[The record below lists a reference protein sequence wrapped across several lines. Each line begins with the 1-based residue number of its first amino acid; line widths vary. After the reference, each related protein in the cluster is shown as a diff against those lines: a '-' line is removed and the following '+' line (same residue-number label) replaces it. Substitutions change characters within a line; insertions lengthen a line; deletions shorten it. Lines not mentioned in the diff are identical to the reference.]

1 MQYVGLNFLASDR
14 TWAPALGAKSLSHW
28 TTREVPKIFLSKQ
41 ELCLSCQLWPCN
53 WGSIEVFFIFVL
65 NVFQF
70 FSIKIF
76 YLFFLAMSLGMRIL
90 VPQPGIE
97 SSPSDLEAQSLNH
110 WTTRE
115 VLNLAILGSHVSGS
129 SSICP
134 SVSSLLHSVLTSSGL
149 PWWLR

>member
-76 YLFFLAMSLGMRIL
+76 EEILHFVVFFYPLYN
-90 VPQPGIE
+90 PK
-97 SSPSDLEAQSLNH
+97 QSFSCFDYQNFNAFFSFK
-110 WTTRE
+110 
-115 VLNLAILGSHVSGS
+115 V
-129 SSICP
+129 
-134 SVSSLLHSVLTSSGL
+134 
-149 PWWLR
+149 